1 MNQKNKAQNEP
12 WNVNIDDE
20 KLSEGLGRCPKN
32 LQGTSPLPQIPRR
45 EQEKGAVAPFLLE

>member
-1 MNQKNKAQNEP
+1 MSQKNKAQIEP

-32 LQGTSPLPQIPRR
+32 LQGTSPLTPIPRR